1 MEWHLGSIQLVLK
14 LSDLNHTLKT
24 FTYIHRLYGELN
36 SYTVSE
42 VSGYT

>member
-1 MEWHLGSIQLVLK
+1 MEWHLESMQLVLK
-14 LSDLNHTLKT
+14 LNDLTQTLKT

-42 VSGYT
+42 ISGYA